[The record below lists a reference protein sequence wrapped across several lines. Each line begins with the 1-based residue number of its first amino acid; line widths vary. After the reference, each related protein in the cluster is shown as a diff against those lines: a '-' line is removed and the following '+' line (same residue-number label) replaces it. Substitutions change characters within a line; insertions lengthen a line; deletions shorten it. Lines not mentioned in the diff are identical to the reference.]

1 MLVWNTLEHDAR
13 VRREAGTLAQAG
25 CSVTVFALHAPGRT
39 QRREALSSGVQVR
52 RIGFLAG
59 ARLARS
65 GASRSMALPALVSI
79 ALTQLSM
86 LLRIV
91 GSRPDVVHAHDV
103 NMLPVGW
110 LGAALSRA
118 RLVYD
123 AHEISTGREGYQ
135 HLRNLVAG
143 VEGRLIRRADA
154 VITTTELRARY
165 LSRAYGVERP
175 LVLQNRPVIRE
186 VPDKGRMR
194 RALVIPEDRMLV
206 LYQGGLQHG
215 RGLEMVVEATA
226 RVPEADFVFVG
237 SGRLEPRLKER
248 ANELG
253 VESRLHFVSAR
264 PVEELSEW
272 TVDADVG
279 LQVLENTCFN
289 HFSAD
294 SNKLFEYLVAG
305 VPVIASDL
313 PEIRKVIQRRGVGL
327 LIQPGNV
334 DELVAGLRRLI
345 DDSSL
350 RDEMRRN
357 AVKSRGSLGWDTVE
371 GKLLDL
377 YSGLLAK

>member
-13 VRREAGTLAQAG
+13 VRREAGTLASAG
-25 CSVTVFALHAPGRT
+25 YAVTVIALHAPGRT
-39 QRREALSSGVQVR
+39 PRREILSSGVHVR
-52 RIGFLAG
+52 RIGFLVG

-65 GASRSMALPALVSI
+65 GASRSMALPALFSI
-79 ALTQLSM
+79 VLTQLSM
-86 LLRIV
+86 LFRIIGLR
-91 GSRPDVVHAHDV
+91 PNVVHAHDV

-143 VEGRLIRRADA
+143 VERRLIGRADA

-165 LSRAYGVERP
+165 LSRAYGVKRP

-186 VPDKGRMR
+186 VPEKGRMR
-194 RALVIPEDRMLV
+194 GALGLPEDRMLV

-215 RGLEMVVEATA
+215 RGLEMIVQAAA

-237 SGRLEPRLKER
+237 SGRLESRLKEL

-253 VESRLHFVSAR
+253 IESRLHFVSAR
-264 PVEELSEW
+264 PVEKLSQW

-305 VPVIASDL
+305 VPVVASDL
-313 PEIRKVIQRRGVGL
+313 PEIRRVIQCHGVGL
-327 LIQPGNV
+327 LIRPGRV
-334 DELVAGLRRLI
+334 DDLVSGLRRLI
-345 DDSSL
+345 DESSL
-350 RDEMRRN
+350 RADMRRN

-371 GKLLDL
+371 GGLLNL